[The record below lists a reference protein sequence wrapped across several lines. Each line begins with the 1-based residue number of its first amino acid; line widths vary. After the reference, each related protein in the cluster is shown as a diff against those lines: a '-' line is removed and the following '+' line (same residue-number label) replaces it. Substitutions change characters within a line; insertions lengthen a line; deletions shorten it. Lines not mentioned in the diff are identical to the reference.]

1 MRLLF
6 ASLACLAPLS
16 FAPPA
21 LALTQPDGTPI
32 PQGAGLQNMFAS
44 RGEGIN
50 ALADAQTV
58 PETFVPSCA
67 LTFEVLQRNAG
78 YQNAFGWYNVTGV
91 APTIA
96 ELHEFL
102 KCSDPIGTIKPL
114 PNIKND
120 PAYLGGEIGFYEGVV
135 ASGCT
140 PNSGPQDYAYVF
152 YSESKYNPDVNQAN
166 PYIHLLIYNSTVT
179 PKAFYFGW
187 EDLIQGGD
195 NDFDDLTTF
204 VTGISCSGGGGACQ
218 TGQLGICGEGTN
230 QCQNGVLTCVP
241 SSAAAGEKCDGLDND
256 CDGVADNGDL
266 CAAKEVCDKGTCV
279 PSCGSGEFT
288 CPPETVCNPA
298 GYCVDPACLDVAC
311 PEGKKCVSGQC
322 VGPCDGV
329 TCPYGQVCR
338 VGACVDPCSSI
349 ACDPEQ
355 VCVAGACVETCQC
368 AGCAAGSTCQPD
380 GKCQPDA
387 CIGVMCAPG
396 EYCAA
401 DGSCVDACM
410 GAVCPTGE
418 QCVAGQCVPAMDPGT
433 GGSGPS
439 TGTFVGSGGG
449 LETGAG
455 GGRGGGGGG
464 VGGANGSGAGGAPG
478 TPGAEGGCGCRV
490 PGADGGAS
498 RALTAGIVAGI
509 LALGAAL
516 RRGRR
521 RGSRG

>member
-1 MRLLF
+1 
-6 ASLACLAPLS
+6 
-16 FAPPA
+16 
-21 LALTQPDGTPI
+21 
-32 PQGAGLQNMFAS
+32 MFAS
-44 RGEGIN
+44 RGEAID
-50 ALADAQTV
+50 ALADAQVV

-78 YQNAFGWYNVTGV
+78 YQNAFGWYNVTGS

-152 YSESKYNPDVNQAN
+152 YSEAKYNPDGNQAN

-179 PKAFYFGW
+179 QDAFYFGW

-204 VTGISCSGGGGACQ
+204 VTGISCAGSGGACQ
-218 TGQLGICGEGTN
+218 TGQLGICGEGTM
-230 QCQNGVLTCVP
+230 QCQNGVLTCLP
-241 SSAAAGEKCDGLDND
+241 SNAASGEKCDGLDND
-256 CDGVADNGDL
+256 CDGAVDNGNL
-266 CAAKEVCDKGTCV
+266 CAANEVCDKGTCV

-288 CPPETVCNPA
+288 CSPGTVCNPA

-311 PEGKKCVSGQC
+311 PEGSKCVSGQC
-322 VGPCDGV
+322 VAPCDGV
-329 TCPYGQVCR
+329 VCPYGQVCR

-349 ACDPEQ
+349 VCDPEQ
-355 VCVAGACVETCQC
+355 VCVAGACLETCQC
-368 AGCAAGSTCQPD
+368 AGCAAASTCQAD
-380 GKCQPDA
+380 GTCQPDA
-387 CIGVMCAPG
+387 CMGVMCAAG

-401 DGSCVDACM
+401 DGSCVDACA
-410 GAVCPTGE
+410 GAVCPKGE
-418 QCVAGQCVPAMDPGT
+418 QCVGGQCVPAMDPGS
-433 GGSGPS
+433 GGNGP
-439 TGTFVGSGGG
+439 GGGVFVGSGGG
-449 LETGAG
+449 PDTGSGAG
-455 GGRGGGGGG
+455 GSGGGGG
-464 VGGANGSGAGGAPG
+464 VNNGSGAGGAPVE
-478 TPGAEGGCGCRV
+478 PGDSGGCGCRV
-490 PGADGGAS
+490 PGGEGGSTKQLA
-498 RALTAGIVAGI
+498 AGLLAGI

-516 RRGRR
+516 RRSKQRAD
-521 RGSRG
+521 RG